1 MEKYS
6 NGEIRLPLQA
16 LFVHVSED
24 DVYNEMVQ
32 QVDEGNVRR
41 VTTMPRIQTA
51 SNLQVLG
58 WERKLSGTVVP
69 LCDFHRSS
77 TLTLW
82 ITGGLPP

>member
-1 MEKYS
+1 M
-6 NGEIRLPLQA
+6 QA

-24 DVYNEMVQ
+24 DVLNAMVH
-32 QVDEGNVRR
+32 QVDEGNVCR
-41 VTTMPRIQTA
+41 VTTLPRIQTTF
-51 SNLQVLG
+51 NLQVLG
-58 WERKLSGTVVP
+58 RERQLSGTVVP